1 MKPVSVKRRHG
12 RDGHDFGE
20 MSHAIHDAELVI
32 RARGGDRSAFE
43 ELVRRHAD
51 RLHAVVVRLVD
62 DDHDAQEVTQEA
74 FLRAWRAMPKFK
86 GDAQFFTWLYRI
98 GVNEANRRLALG
110 ARGPGQDSLHEIAH
124 EPHDRRPGPARTTE
138 QRDLARA
145 LEQAVRALHPD
156 HRTALVLRDIE
167 GLSTTQA
174 AEIMDLGE
182 AAFKSRLHRARMTVR
197 DAVSGYLHVD

>member
-12 RDGHDFGE
+12 HDEHDVGE

>member
-1 MKPVSVKRRHG
+1 MMVR
-12 RDGHDFGE
+12 E
-20 MSHAIHDAELVI
+20 MPGTTDDTALVD

-86 GDAQFFTWLYRI
+86 GDAHFFTWLYRI
-98 GVNEANRRLALG
+98 GVNEANRRLARG
-110 ARGPGQDSLHEIAH
+110 ARGPGQDSLEEIAH

>member
-1 MKPVSVKRRHG
+1 VKPVSVKRRHG
-12 RDGHDFGE
+12 RDGHDVGE

-32 RARGGDRSAFE
+32 RARGGDRSAFQ

-62 DDHDAQEVTQEA
+62 DDHDAQEVTQQA

-182 AAFKSRLHRARMTVR
+182 AALSHGCTAR
-197 DAVSGYLHVD
+197 G

>member
-1 MKPVSVKRRHG
+1 MKPVSVKLRHG

>member
-1 MKPVSVKRRHG
+1 
-12 RDGHDFGE
+12 

-62 DDHDAQEVTQEA
+62 DDHDAQEVTQQA